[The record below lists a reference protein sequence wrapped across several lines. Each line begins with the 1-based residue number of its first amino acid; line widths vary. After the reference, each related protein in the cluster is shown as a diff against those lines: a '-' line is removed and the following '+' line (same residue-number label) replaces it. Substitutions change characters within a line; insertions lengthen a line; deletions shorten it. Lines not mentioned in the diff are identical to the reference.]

1 MDNNTDIKVSVIMPI
16 YNACDYIRPAMDSV
30 LYQTLS
36 EIEVICVDDGSTD
49 HSLNILKEYQARDSR
64 VRIVTETNA
73 GPALARNNG
82 MRRARGEY
90 IAFLDADDFFEP
102 TFLEALYE
110 IAKRDDLDI
119 AISRYDIYNSRRSR
133 FEPVPRTEHS
143 DIYLPG
149 KVTSKNEHPDH
160 ILMSTVGS
168 AWNKLFKRS
177 FVEDKQLSFLT
188 DVRMYEDVYFVVTAM
203 SLAERVGKVFDVL
216 IHHRIHSEQSRAKM
230 FKKYYYQVPVVYRKI
245 KDFLMQNGMYVPLSV
260 SFLNLSASR
269 CYKIF
274 NLLSS
279 EAKEDLWNMF
289 HNDYADIL
297 GWYGHDASAFDSEEI
312 FEFVAN
318 VQMYD
323 YALYRKRNEKGV
335 KIEADK
341 VNQNIFIA
349 KKRKKIRNLYRKI
362 FNKKQNNKEYSK

>member
-49 HSLNILKEYQARDSR
+49 QSLNVLKEYQARDSR

-119 AISRYDIYNSRRSR
+119 AISKYDIYNSRRSR

-177 FVEDKQLSFLT
+177 FVADKQLSFLT

-245 KDFLMQNGMYVPLSV
+245 KEFLMQNGMYAPLSI

-274 NLLSS
+274 NLLSH
-279 EAKEDLWNMF
+279 EAKEDFWNMF
-289 HNDYADIL
+289 YNDYADIL
-297 GWYGHDASAFDSEEI
+297 GWCGHDASDFDSEDVCH
-312 FEFVAN
+312 FAVFVQLYN
-318 VQMYD
+318 YD
-323 YALYRKRNEKGV
+323 EYKKRLSADGNLKVGSV
-335 KIEADK
+335 NIE
-341 VNQNIFIA
+341 IA
-349 KKRKKIRNLYRKI
+349 KKRKTIRTFFAKI
-362 FNKKQNNKEYSK
+362 FKRKNRK

>member
-16 YNACDYIRPAMDSV
+16 YNAYDYLRPAMDSV

-36 EIEVICVDDGSTD
+36 EIEIICVDDGSTD
-49 HSLNILKEYQARDSR
+49 HSLEVLKEYQARDNR

-90 IAFLDADDFFEP
+90 VAFLDADDFFEP
-102 TFLEALYE
+102 TFLESLYG

-133 FEPVPRTEHS
+133 FEPVAMTEHS
-143 DIYLPG
+143 HIYLPG

-160 ILMSTVGS
+160 IFMSTVGS
-168 AWNKLFKRS
+168 SWNKLFRRS
-177 FVEDKQLSFLT
+177 FIEEKKLTFLS
-188 DVRMYEDVYFVVTAM
+188 DVRIYEDVYFVVTAM
-203 SLAERVGKVFDVL
+203 SLAERVGKVFEVL
-216 IHHRIHSEQSRAKM
+216 IHHRIHSEQSRVKM
-230 FKKYYYQVPVVYRKI
+230 FRKYYFQIPVVYRKI
-245 KDFLMQNGMYVPLSV
+245 KEFLMQHGMYAPLSI

-274 NLLSS
+274 NLLSND
-279 EAKEDLWNMF
+279 AKEDFWNMF

-297 GWYGHDASAFDSEEI
+297 GWCGHDISAFESEEV

-323 YALYRKRNEKGV
+323 YCLYKKRSEKGAKV
-335 KIEADK
+335 EADR

-349 KKRKKIRNLYRKI
+349 KKRKKFRNLFAKI
-362 FNKKQNNKEYSK
+362 FHKKQRKKEYTK